1 VLCIVASTVSV
12 DNVHRS
18 QGSSVPSGSNSLH
31 HRRRSLLLLL
41 LLLLAPRYVIDRRRS
56 HHSFRYARLTAKTA
70 TVKKVTEKRQRKKA
84 ARDNWA
90 TGKFGNKK

>member
-1 VLCIVASTVSV
+1 
-12 DNVHRS
+12 
-18 QGSSVPSGSNSLH
+18 VPSGSNSLH
-31 HRRRSLLLLL
+31 HRRRSLLL

-84 ARDNWA
+84 AMDNWA

>member
-1 VLCIVASTVSV
+1 
-12 DNVHRS
+12 
-18 QGSSVPSGSNSLH
+18 VPSGSNSLH
-31 HRRRSLLLLL
+31 HRRRSLLLL

-84 ARDNWA
+84 TRDNWT